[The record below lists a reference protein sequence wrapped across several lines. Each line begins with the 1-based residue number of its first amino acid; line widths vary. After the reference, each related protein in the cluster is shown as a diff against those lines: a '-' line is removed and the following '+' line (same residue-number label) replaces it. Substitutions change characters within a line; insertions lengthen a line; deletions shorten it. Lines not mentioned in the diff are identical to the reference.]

1 MKKVLYSS
9 ALVVLVAFS
18 ACKKDYTCE
27 CTTSDGQGGD
37 AKSSVTITESKKDA
51 ENACKAGNST
61 VSSGGMTMTTTCKIK

>member
-27 CTTSDGQGGD
+27 CTVSDGQGGES
-37 AKSSVTITESKKDA
+37 KSSVTIHSTKKDA
-51 ENACKAGNST
+51 ENACSGKTSAT
-61 VSSGGMTMTTTCKIK
+61 SGGTTMTSSCKIK